1 MMDEEFKLKLKDT
14 LVALETRLTALEHSV
29 NDVIINGLQEAAN
42 SYADEE
48 NYNRFSSEYG
58 ESIGKYA
65 DSMKVLCGD
74 DFDLCKELYNALKGA
89 EGYGTDGFDEK
100 GLMESKLK
108 DIEDK
113 LSKLKTPVEEAKEE
127 VKEEVKEDDSEDDS
141 EDKYEPSEEEIERIY
156 KEYKGE

>member
-1 MMDEEFKLKLKDT
+1 MLDQDFKIKLKDT

-74 DFDLCKELYNALKGA
+74 DFDLCKELYNALKEA

-100 GLMESKLK
+100 GLMEGKLK

-113 LSKLKTPVEEAKEE
+113 LSKLKTPE
-127 VKEEVKEDDSEDDS
+127 VKEEVKKEVKEDDDGSEDD
-141 EDKYEPSEEEIERIY
+141 EPSEEEIERIY

>member
-1 MMDEEFKLKLKDT
+1 MMDEEFKLKLRDT
-14 LVALETRLTALEHSV
+14 LVTLEARLAALEHSV
-29 NDVIINGLQEAAN
+29 NNVIIKGLQEAAD

-48 NYNRFSSEYG
+48 NYNRFSETYG
-58 ESIGKYA
+58 PEIGRYA

-74 DFDLCKELYNALKGA
+74 DFDLCKELYNALKEA

-100 GLMESKLK
+100 GLMEGKLK

-113 LSKLKTPVEEAKEE
+113 LSKLKTPAEQE
-127 VKEEVKEDDSEDDS
+127 VKEEVKEEAKEDGDG
-141 EDKYEPSEEEIERIY
+141 EDNEPSEEEIERIY

>member
-48 NYNRFSSEYG
+48 NYNQFSETYG
-58 ESIGKYA
+58 PEIGKYA
-65 DSMKVLCGD
+65 ESMKVLCGE
-74 DFDLCKELYNALKGA
+74 DFDLCKELYNALKEA

-100 GLMESKLK
+100 GLMEGKLK

-113 LSKLKTPVEEAKEE
+113 LSKLKTPVEEAKEA
-127 VKEEVKEDDSEDDS
+127 KEDVGESEDD
-141 EDKYEPSEEEIERIY
+141 EPSEEEIERSY

>member
-1 MMDEEFKLKLKDT
+1 MDEEFKLKLKDT

-65 DSMKVLCGD
+65 DSMKVLCGE
-74 DFDLCKELYNALKGA
+74 DFDLCKELYNALKEA

-100 GLMESKLK
+100 GLMEGKLK
-108 DIEDK
+108 DIADK
-113 LSKLKTPVEEAKEE
+113 LSKLKEPVEEAKEE
-127 VKEEVKEDDSEDDS
+127 VKEEVKGDGDGESED
-141 EDKYEPSEEEIERIY
+141 EPSEEEIERIY

>member
-29 NDVIINGLQEAAN
+29 NDVIISGLQEAAD

-48 NYNRFSSEYG
+48 NYNRFSEEYG

-74 DFDLCKELYNALKGA
+74 DFDLCKELYAALKEA

-100 GLMESKLK
+100 GLMEGKLK

-113 LSKLKTPVEEAKEE
+113 LSKLKEPVKEAKEE
-127 VKEEVKEDDSEDDS
+127 LKEDGDGEDN
-141 EDKYEPSEEEIERIY
+141 EPSEEEIERIY